1 LADFNLNSA
10 IGFEQQRREDAKKA
24 LGTGKFGSGF
34 AFTCEVGVSDFG
46 EMTRIVLFSAFA
58 SSLFDCGIQV
68 QGPAGHGQLLAL
80 APTQPGRRRHRL
92 LSPSPRPSLHDAMR
106 QITGT

>member
-1 LADFNLNSA
+1 MFDHGPTP

-46 EMTRIVLFSAFA
+46 EMTRIALFSAFA
-58 SSLFDCGIQV
+58 SSRLRCSVLPRRNAPDHLNQ
-68 QGPAGHGQLLAL
+68 QYQPLLEGA
-80 APTQPGRRRHRL
+80 A
-92 LSPSPRPSLHDAMR
+92 
-106 QITGT
+106 